1 MTTTAN
7 TYLRV
12 TELDFEDIRTNL
24 KAYLSTQDQFADY
37 DFEGSAMAVLL
48 DLLAYNTHYNS
59 FYINMLANEMFLDTA
74 QQRDSVASFA
84 KALGYTPISAVG
96 ASANVNLSF
105 TGVANTVAQFTIPK
119 NSTFTTTIDD
129 ITYTYVT
136 PEAYTVRNSANTF
149 SMNATIKEGLPLT
162 HRFTVDAN
170 NPTRYV
176 IPNENVD
183 TTSIVVKVQNSAVDT
198 ETVEYSRATNVTQV
212 FSTSEVYF
220 VEEAYDG
227 KYEIIFGSGSLGKA
241 VRDGNIIIVEYLVC
255 NGDETNG
262 ATTFSVDSLTLQPDT
277 VSYSDVSLTVN
288 TASRGGRPQETVESI
303 KFNAPRNYETQNRAV
318 NQNDYS
324 RILLTENPDLQSVIA
339 FGGENADPP
348 VYGKVY
354 IAVKPFS
361 ENFATATRKADLRL
375 SILDRVPLAID
386 PVMIDPDYTYII
398 PTITT
403 NFDAKKTTETTGAII
418 QAIRNAISNFTTN
431 NLERF
436 GNRLRYSKF
445 VRALDNVS
453 IGSILNNDASL
464 QLQKRIVPNTNNA
477 ERLTLNFNNSLR
489 SGTLSSSQ
497 ATINGFSA
505 FLDDDGNGAVRIYRF
520 NESRQKVFIS
530 ANAGTIDYDTGQIII
545 NNFSPSAYAGI
556 ELKITVQ
563 PLNFDVIPVREQILL
578 MNEGDATITVRGE
591 GVGAS
596 TSTSTGVS
604 TTGTSTSTSSGSS
617 Y

>member
-1 MTTTAN
+1 
-7 TYLRV
+7 
-12 TELDFEDIRTNL
+12 
-24 KAYLSTQDQFADY
+24 
-37 DFEGSAMAVLL
+37 
-48 DLLAYNTHYNS
+48 
-59 FYINMLANEMFLDTA
+59 
-74 QQRDSVASFA
+74 
-84 KALGYTPISAVG
+84 
-96 ASANVNLSF
+96 
-105 TGVANTVAQFTIPK
+105 
-119 NSTFTTTIDD
+119 
-129 ITYTYVT
+129 
-136 PEAYTVRNSANTF
+136 
-149 SMNATIKEGLPLT
+149 
-162 HRFTVDAN
+162 
-170 NPTRYV
+170 
-176 IPNENVD
+176 
-183 TTSIVVKVQNSAVDT
+183 
-198 ETVEYSRATNVTQV
+198 VTQV

-227 KYEIIFGSGSLGKA
+227 KYEIVFGSGSLGKS
-241 VRDGNIIIVEYLVC
+241 VVDGNIIIVEYLVC

-262 ATTFSVDSLTLQPDT
+262 ATTFSVDSLTVQPDT

-288 TASRGGRPQETVESI
+288 TNSRGGRPQETIDSI

-375 SILDRVPLAID
+375 SILDRVPLAVD

-403 NFDAKKTTETTGAII
+403 NFDATKTTETTGAII

-477 ERLTLNFNNSLR
+477 ERVTLNFNNALR
-489 SGTLSSSQ
+489 PNTLSSSQ
-497 ATINGFSA
+497 FTNNGFSA
-505 FLDDDGNGAVRIYRF
+505 FLDDDGNGVVRIYRF

-530 ANAGTIDYDTGQIII
+530 PNAGTIDYDTGQIII
-545 NNFSPSAYAGI
+545 NNFLPSAYAGI

-563 PLNFDVIPVREQILL
+563 PLNLDVVTVREQILL

-617 Y
+617 SSSGSSY